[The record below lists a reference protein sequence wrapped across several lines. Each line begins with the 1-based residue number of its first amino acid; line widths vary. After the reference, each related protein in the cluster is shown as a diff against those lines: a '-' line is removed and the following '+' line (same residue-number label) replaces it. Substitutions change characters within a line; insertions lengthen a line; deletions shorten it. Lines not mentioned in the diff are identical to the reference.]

1 MADRGGVGKRA
12 CDLGGDGGIFI
23 LLIRVISG
31 ERRVQRGGNLA
42 RRAGVIWVFERRREH
57 GCCVRAVLR
66 PCRVAWDLWEVSTV
80 YRLHVGIS
88 YKKLKLYARCDEMKS
103 CRSGTF
109 VGR

>member
-23 LLIRVISG
+23 LLIRKVAG
-31 ERRVQRGGNLA
+31 ERQVQRGGNLQA
-42 RRAGVIWVFERRREH
+42 RRAGLVRVVDRRREH
-57 GCCVRAVLR
+57 SCVRAV
-66 PCRVAWDLWEVSTV
+66 PCGMGSVRSEH
-80 YRLHVGIS
+80 RLHNM